1 MRISDWSSYVCSSD
15 LNGVILYENAGA
27 TYRAVLALTV
37 PIAGWTHLA
46 VGYDNGRPSVFLNG
60 KLVGTGAASASRV
73 HAMMGFPG
81 ARPRYFEGDLAALE
95 VHARVFSAADLAGR
109 AAAGPPRP
117 AAVPPLE
124 APADGRR
131 ILRAQRQANTGRGGE
146 EGGKA

>member
-1 MRISDWSSYVCSSD
+1 MIPRPPRSTRPFTLFPSSTLFRSTVGAGHATLAVSVGR
-15 LNGVILYENAGA
+15 NGVILYENAGA

-81 ARPRYFEGDLAALE
+81 ARPRYFEDRKSTRLNSS
-95 VHARVFSAADLAGR
+95 H
-109 AAAGPPRP
+109 
-117 AAVPPLE
+117 
-124 APADGRR
+124 
-131 ILRAQRQANTGRGGE
+131 
-146 EGGKA
+146 

>member
-73 HAMMGFPG
+73 HAMMDFPG
-81 ARPRYFEGDLAALE
+81 ARPRYFEGDLEALE
-95 VHARVFSAADLAGR
+95 VDRKSTRLNSSH
-109 AAAGPPRP
+109 
-117 AAVPPLE
+117 
-124 APADGRR
+124 
-131 ILRAQRQANTGRGGE
+131 
-146 EGGKA
+146 

>member
-1 MRISDWSSYVCSSD
+1 MRISDWSSDVCSSD
-15 LNGVILYENAGA
+15 LATFGAGHATLAVSVGRNGVILYENAGA

-81 ARPRYFEGDLAALE
+81 ARPRYFEGDLEALE

-109 AAAGPPRP
+109 AAAGPPTPEDEDRKSTR
-117 AAVPPLE
+117 L
-124 APADGRR
+124 
-131 ILRAQRQANTGRGGE
+131 N
-146 EGGKA
+146 